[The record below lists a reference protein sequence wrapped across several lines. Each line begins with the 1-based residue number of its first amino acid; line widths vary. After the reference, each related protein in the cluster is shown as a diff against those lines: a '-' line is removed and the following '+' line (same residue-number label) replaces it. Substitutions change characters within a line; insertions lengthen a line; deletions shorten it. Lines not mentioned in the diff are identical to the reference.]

1 MINIESKPGE
11 PFCLDRSVVNIT
23 ARCPLKCKLCVMGC
37 PYYEEPPHYS
47 LETIKETID
56 SFFQI
61 VDHVRWYEFSGGET
75 LIHKDLGAMIRKAM
89 EYKDRMDNLLI
100 FTNAAVWMSPDVE
113 NAILEYRSKILIMV
127 SHYGDLSAYA
137 ARLKEW
143 CDKNGVKCVVKIYYG
158 DEQHCGGW
166 LDYGDFTKLNRSE
179 EELEEVF
186 RKCGSTKMNGTFTTH
201 GGEMH
206 WCVPSARG
214 MRLLGKIPRVY
225 EDYIDLFDK
234 NLTVEEQREK
244 IKTLSKCRHI
254 TACDYC
260 LGDFGDERTKR
271 YPAAEQLGK
280 PGMK

>member
-1 MINIESKPGE
+1 MINIENRPGE

-37 PYYEEPPHYS
+37 PYYDVPPHYS
-47 LETIKETID
+47 LETIEKTID
-56 SFFQI
+56 KFFAI

-75 LIHKDLGAMIRKAM
+75 FIHKDLSSMIRKAM
-89 EYKDRMDNLLI
+89 EYKDRMDNLLL
-100 FTNAAVWMSPDVE
+100 FTNAAVWMSRDVE
-113 NAILEYRSKILIMV
+113 QALLENKNKILIMV
-127 SHYGDLSAYA
+127 SHYGDLSVHAD
-137 ARLKEW
+137 RLKKW
-143 CDKNGVKCVVKIYYG
+143 CDENSITCSVKKYYG
-158 DEQHCGGW
+158 EDQHCGGW

-186 RKCGSTKMNGTFTTH
+186 QKCGSTKMNGTFTTH

-214 MRLLGKIPRVY
+214 MRLLEKIPRAQ
-225 EDYIDLFDK
+225 EDYIDLFDES
-234 NLTVEEQREK
+234 LTVYEQREK
-244 IKTLSKCRHI
+244 IKALSNCKHI

-271 YPAAEQLGK
+271 YPAAEQLS
-280 PGMK
+280 